1 MKQIAIV
8 VRNLSLALCISV
20 LASGCTKQ
28 EPCVPVVKMVKPER
42 VAIDNAKIE
51 QCLYASTLENVKCVM
66 KNYVNV
72 KTERDQL
79 RSAYESVTE

>member
-1 MKQIAIV
+1 MTVAKIV
-8 VRNLSLALCISV
+8 KNLLLVSCTSLMLV
-20 LASGCTKQ
+20 GCGGKQ
-28 EPCVPVVKMVKPER
+28 EVCVPVVKMVKPER
-42 VAIDNAKIE
+42 VQIDSARIE
-51 QCLYASTLENVKCVM
+51 QCRYAETIDNVKCVM

>member
-1 MKQIAIV
+1 MIRVSTVKNWLLVSCTSIMLI
-8 VRNLSLALCISV
+8 
-20 LASGCTKQ
+20 GCGSQ

-42 VAIDNAKIE
+42 VQIDSAKIE
-51 QCLYASTLENVKCVM
+51 QCRYADTLDNVKCVM

-72 KTERDQL
+72 KSERDQL

>member
-1 MKQIAIV
+1 MKRIV
-8 VRNLSLALCISV
+8 TIVRNLSLALCISI

-28 EPCVPVVKMVKPER
+28 EPCVPVVKLVKPER
-42 VAIDNAKIE
+42 VAIDSAKIE
-51 QCLYASTLENVKCVM
+51 QCLYASTLDNVKCVM